1 MEKKGLLRMAP
12 YIFISSLIISLVSF
26 ILLGWKW
33 RIDLKQTILGAF
45 VIGGLAAVIVY
56 YIDSKAI
63 HVSIAPMVF
72 LELFFISLITLLIV
86 VFRFY
91 RDPARIPLE
100 TDNVILSPAD
110 GRVRYVKKIE
120 KGSSPISLKD
130 GKHFELHEL
139 IDSDVSVEANYLIGV
154 EMNILNVH
162 VNRSPIA
169 GKIVLQKHI
178 QGQFLSL
185 RIPESEIL
193 NERVTTVI
201 DNGNFRVAVIQ
212 IASRLVR
219 RIVSYLKQGD
229 KVSIGQRIGMIKFG
243 SQVDVTIPRLENVE
257 VVIKPGDAVKAGLSV
272 IARY

>member
-1 MEKKGLLRMAP
+1 MTP

-33 RIDLKQTILGAF
+33 RIDLKQTIPGAF
-45 VIGGLAAVIVY
+45 VIGGLAAGIVY

-72 LELFFISLITLLIV
+72 LELFFISLIAFLIV
-86 VFRFY
+86 AFRFY

-120 KGSSPISLKD
+120 KGSSPVSTKN
-130 GKHFELHEL
+130 GRHFELYEL
-139 IDSDVSVEANYLIGV
+139 IGSDVSVEANYLVGV

-169 GKIVLQKHI
+169 GKIVLQKRI

-201 DNGNFRVAVIQ
+201 DNGKFRVAVIQ

-229 KVSIGQRIGMIKFG
+229 RVGIGQRIGMIKFG
-243 SQVDVTIPRLENVE
+243 SQVDVTIPGLENVE